1 MKQEQMLIDK
11 SKMNPTKEQLK
22 YRELYNK
29 LNETIGDSQ
38 NYKANSES
46 VTEFS
51 GHLEDI
57 EYVCEQLVKSQTYSK
72 GLLKYIDR

>member
-1 MKQEQMLIDK
+1 MLIDK
-11 SKMNPTKEQLK
+11 SKINPTTEQLK

-29 LNETIGDSQ
+29 LNVTIGSSQ
-38 NYKANSES
+38 NYKANSDS
-46 VTEFS
+46 STEFS

-57 EYVCEQLVKSQTYSK
+57 EYVSSELSKSQTYST